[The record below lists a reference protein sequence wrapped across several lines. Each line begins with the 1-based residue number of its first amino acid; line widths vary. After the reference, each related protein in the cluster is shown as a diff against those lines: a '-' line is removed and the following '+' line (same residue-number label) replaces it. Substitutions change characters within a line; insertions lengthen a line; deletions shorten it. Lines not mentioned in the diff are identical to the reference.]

1 MFEIIFI
8 IILFSGF
15 IGMSIM
21 LFLKVPVLVNLK
33 SEGPNSL
40 QKIKQKGRIIAKSL
54 SKERLLHK
62 LLSQIRVLTL
72 RTENKVTISLSNLR
86 EKSKEKENKVKFSSD
101 YWKKLKRK
109 K

>member
-8 IILFSGF
+8 IILLGSF
-15 IGMSIM
+15 IGMGVM
-21 LFLKVPVLVNLK
+21 LFLKVPILVNLK
-33 SEGPNSL
+33 SESPSSL
-40 QKIKQKGRIIAKSL
+40 QRIKQKGRGIVKSL

-62 LLSQIRVLTL
+62 LLSQIRVWTL

-86 EKSKEKENKVKFSSD
+86 EKSKENKARFNSD